1 MKPMY
6 EILRYLRDLEYLI
19 YIVLGSLAVWQLRK
33 FYLAW
38 EELRAAAFGLE
49 KESAQLRLN
58 RSAAL
63 LVVLLFLGTAEFG
76 LVSYIIPSMPGVNP
90 IPTPTVDLLATPTTT
105 LPAAE
110 TPEGVPPTIMPPQG
124 TADFSTGC
132 IENEVMITYPEN
144 NSTVSGI
151 VEVEGTVNVT
161 DFGFYKFE
169 ISAAETN
176 TWLTIQAGDQLKEE
190 EILGFWDTGQLNPGN
205 YYLRLV
211 VVDNQGIQLEPCSV
225 YLYVDIS
232 SE

>member
-1 MKPMY
+1 MY
-6 EILRYLRDLEYLI
+6 EILKYLRDLEYLI

-76 LVSYIIPSMPGVNP
+76 LVSYIIPAMPGVNP
-90 IPTPTVDLLATPTTT
+90 IPTPTIDLLATPTST
-105 LPAAE
+105 LALDPNPDSIPQ
-110 TPEGVPPTIMPPQG
+110 TVSPPSVTEIN
-124 TADFSTGC
+124 STGC
-132 IENEVMITYPEN
+132 IANEVMITYPEN

-151 VEVEGTVNVT
+151 VEVEGTVDIA

-169 ISAAETN
+169 IAAANTN
-176 TWLTIQAGDQLKEE
+176 NWLTVQAGDMPKEDE
-190 EILGFWDTGQLNPGN
+190 MLGFWDTTQLQPGN

-211 VVDNQGIQLEPCSV
+211 VVDNQGIQLDPCAV
-225 YLYVDIS
+225 FLYVDLPPN
-232 SE
+232 

>member
-1 MKPMY
+1 MY

-76 LVSYIIPSMPGVNP
+76 LISFIIPAMPGVNP
-90 IPTPTVDLLATPTTT
+90 LPTPTLDLLATPTSTLVSSPDPNTT
-105 LPAAE
+105 PLSVSSPLA
-110 TPEGVPPTIMPPQG
+110 TDLIM
-124 TADFSTGC
+124 TGC
-132 IENEVMITYPEN
+132 IANEVMITYPEN
-144 NSTVSGI
+144 NSTISGI
-151 VEVEGTVNVT
+151 VEIEGTVNI
-161 DFGFYKFE
+161 DNFGFYKFE
-169 ISAAETN
+169 ISAADTN
-176 TWLTIQAGDQLKEE
+176 NWLTVQAGDSPKEDE
-190 EILGFWDTGQLNPGN
+190 MLGFWDTTQLQTGN

-211 VVDNQGIQLEPCSV
+211 VIDNQGIQLDPCAV
-225 YLYVDIS
+225 FLYIDVPGN
-232 SE
+232 

>member
-1 MKPMY
+1 
-6 EILRYLRDLEYLI
+6 
-19 YIVLGSLAVWQLRK
+19 VRK

-76 LVSYIIPSMPGVNP
+76 LVTYIIPSMPGANP
-90 IPTPTVDLLATPTTT
+90 LPTPTVDLLATPTST
-105 LPAAE
+105 LPAVS
-110 TPEGVPPTIMPPQG
+110 TSEGTPPTVNPPQG
-124 TADFSTGC
+124 TPGFSAGC

-144 NSTVSGI
+144 NSTISGI

-169 ISAAETN
+169 ISAADTN
-176 TWLTIQAGDQLKEE
+176 NWLTIQAGDSPKEE
-190 EILGFWDTGQLNPGN
+190 EVLGFWDTAQLDPGN
-205 YYLRLV
+205 YFLRLV

-225 YLYVDIS
+225 YLYVDMS
-232 SE
+232 DE

>member
-1 MKPMY
+1 MY
-6 EILRYLRDLEYLI
+6 EFLGYLRDLEFLI

-76 LVSYIIPSMPGVNP
+76 LVSFIIPAMPGVNP
-90 IPTPTVDLLATPTTT
+90 LPTPTIDLLATPTSTLVSNPDPNTT
-105 LPAAE
+105 
-110 TPEGVPPTIMPPQG
+110 PPSVSSPLATDMIM
-124 TADFSTGC
+124 TGC
-132 IENEVMITYPEN
+132 IANEVMITYPEN

-151 VEVEGTVNVT
+151 VEIEGTVNIAN
-161 DFGFYKFE
+161 FGFYKFE
-169 ISAAETN
+169 ISAADTN
-176 TWLTIQAGDQLKEE
+176 NWLTVQAGDLPKEDE
-190 EILGFWDTGQLNPGN
+190 MLGFWDTTQLQAGN

-211 VVDNQGIQLEPCSV
+211 VIDNEGIQLDPCAV
-225 YLYVDIS
+225 FLYIDIPGN
-232 SE
+232 